1 MRVSNEL
8 VYQGRLKCGNE
19 EVAKRSLVLKEKKAL
34 GPFHSISTQC
44 SGINKCWLKDLL
56 DPTRRVVFVDT
67 DFVPSKE
74 SRIGD
79 LVQNEVEAQLV
90 AQLVKALILGGVE
103 ESQIGII
110 SLYRQQIKLLS
121 HLIEPHKGV
130 ETLTADRSQGRDK
143 DCIIISMCRSNDTN
157 SIGDLLKDWR
167 RLNVSFT
174 RARSKLVI
182 FGSRK
187 TLSSSA
193 LLGNFFELMERQ
205 SWIYQLSPSADV
217 SHESGSGNRGMK
229 RKRETTLEDDKENA
243 VPLSR
248 PSPRKKPRLETSK
261 AGVGAGA
268 LLRGR
273 EMLRDVVMDLQML

>member
-1 MRVSNEL
+1 
-8 VYQGRLKCGNE
+8 
-19 EVAKRSLVLKEKKAL
+19 
-34 GPFHSISTQC
+34 
-44 SGINKCWLKDLL
+44 
-56 DPTRRVVFVDT
+56 
-67 DFVPSKE
+67 
-74 SRIGD
+74 
-79 LVQNEVEAQLV
+79 VQNEVEAQLV

-187 TLSSSA
+187 TLSSSP
-193 LLGNFFELMERQ
+193 LLGDFFELMERQ
-205 SWIYQLSPSADV
+205 SWIYQLPPGANV
-217 SHESGSGNRGMK
+217 SHESGSGSGNRGIK
-229 RKRETTLEDDKENA
+229 RKRGETMLEAEDKENA

-248 PSPRKKPRLETSK
+248 PSPRKKPRLESSK